1 MNQRGFSLVEMLITI
16 TLVSILSLTVAN
28 FIANWLQISDIAQAR
43 AALLANAEN
52 ALDKISTDIR
62 LSGNVD
68 QNNRWADANAPGG
81 SLYGWQSNSSTLV
94 LARIATN
101 SQNDVLF
108 SDASQYIPEKDNIVY
123 YVSGKKLYRRVIA
136 ADNPNT
142 AATTTCPPASA
153 TSSCPADSKVG
164 EDITAFSI
172 TYYNADDQ
180 VVGPEDARAV
190 QLSITVSQTKGGEPV
205 SASYTTRMV
214 FRNE

>member
-43 AALLANAEN
+43 TALLTNAEN
-52 ALDKISTDIR
+52 ALDKVSADIR

-68 QNNRWADANAPGG
+68 QANRWADANAPGG
-81 SLYGWQSNSSTLV
+81 SQYGWQSNNTTLV

-101 SQNDVLF
+101 NQNEVIF

-136 ADNPNT
+136 ANDPNT
-142 AATTTCPPASA
+142 AAITTCPPALA
-153 TSSCPADSKVG
+153 TASCPADSKVG

-172 TYYNADDQ
+172 AYYNADDQ
-180 VVGPEDARAV
+180 IVGPDDARAV

-205 SASYTTRMV
+205 SATYTTRMV